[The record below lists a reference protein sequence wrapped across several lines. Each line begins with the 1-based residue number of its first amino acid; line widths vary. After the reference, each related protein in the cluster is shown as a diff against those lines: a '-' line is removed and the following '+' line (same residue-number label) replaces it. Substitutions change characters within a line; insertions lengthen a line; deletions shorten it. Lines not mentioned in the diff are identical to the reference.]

1 MCVCDKGKWKTVP
14 SYAAQK
20 AHEKHNIGLREDD
33 EMLNIQL

>member
-20 AHEKHNIGLREDD
+20 AHEKHNIGLS
-33 EMLNIQL
+33 